1 VAASAEE
8 ASAATDLLRI
18 TVKKKVAFLAAMVIL
33 TVAGIAPAYSHAR
46 SVNAQDV
53 PNILES
59 VGMNDV
65 GTAVQDADK
74 QDGVDTTANQLAS
87 QSAAV
92 LAQSPSVLETLRVLN
107 DKAKQRFLKPG
118 WLYIKIISEGNTDL
132 GNRGVLPNG
141 QILSEDHT
149 SEIWYH
155 LDDQNRVIE
164 FVSIDRAADGQ
175 IIQSGV
181 FRNGVQWNS
190 ATNETL
196 EVKPFALET
205 LDFGVLRDA
214 QVHDQT
220 TPQVQS
226 DDMLDGR
233 LVVRF
238 DSIER
243 YAKPLQFAVFNQGV
257 VANEGRAYFDPT
269 TGQLLRRELIAHL
282 ADGSERI
289 VSRSTFEFKSG
300 VTPPAEVFEI
310 LVNVGAEE

>member
-1 VAASAEE
+1 M
-8 ASAATDLLRI
+8 
-18 TVKKKVAFLAAMVIL
+18 KKKVAFLAAMVML
-33 TVAGIAPAYSHAR
+33 AAAGIALVYSHAR
-46 SVNAQDV
+46 SVNAQDI

-59 VGMNDV
+59 VGINDV
-65 GTAVQDADK
+65 ETVVQDADK
-74 QDGVDTTANQLAS
+74 QGGMNATANQSAS
-87 QSAAV
+87 QTAAV
-92 LAQSPSVLETLRVLN
+92 LAQSPSVLGTLQALN
-107 DKAKQRFLKPG
+107 DKANQRFLTPG

-164 FVSIDRAADGQ
+164 FVSVDRAADGQ
-175 IIQSGV
+175 IIQIGV
-181 FRNGVQWNS
+181 FRNGIQWNS
-190 ATNETL
+190 ATNETF

-226 DDMLDGR
+226 DDMRDGR
-233 LVVRF
+233 RVVRF

-257 VANEGRAYFDPT
+257 AANEGRAYFDPA
-269 TGQLLRRELIAHL
+269 TGQLLQREVIAHL
-282 ADGSERI
+282 ADSSERI

-300 VTPPAEVFEI
+300 VTPPTEVFEI
-310 LVNVGAEE
+310 LVNFGAGE